1 MLFSVNLFLYQW
13 LINFNIN
20 DVENFVFNSEKQKIY
35 FDVVRHF
42 RVINVSIAF
51 LTFWILCIT
60 KTKQCL
66 SICYVHIFLSL
77 LPISLKYLYI
87 LDTMLFFVCEIMLI
101 LFCFLALSTT
111 FIAHNWKVS
120 VNSFCPFLFPSVS
133 LSVPL

>member
-1 MLFSVNLFLYQW
+1 MLFSVNLLLYQW

-42 RVINVSIAF
+42 RVINISIAF
-51 LTFWILCIT
+51 LIFWILCIT
-60 KTKQCL
+60 KTKQRL
-66 SICYVHIFLSL
+66 SICYVPISLSL

-87 LDTMLFFVCEIMLI
+87 LYTMLFFVCEIMLI
-101 LFCFLALSTT
+101 LFCFLVLSTT
-111 FIAHNWKVS
+111 FLAHSWKVP
-120 VNSFCPFLFPSVS
+120 VNSFCPFLF